1 MPLLRS
7 SSTRFLTA
15 VLAALV
21 IFALGCGKK
30 ESESAP
36 AAANAPKPEAVSP
49 APAADEIPAGW
60 VEYGSEPHGF
70 TILTPK
76 SFEVSQDV
84 TQTEA
89 GDIALTTYLA
99 ELDQVAY
106 GVTCNDFPPA
116 LVQGKNAQILIKGGS
131 EGLVNQ
137 FAGTV
142 TGEQVLELDGNPGLE
157 IALNGTTQGVKI
169 FAKGRIYLVGTRMYQ
184 IFVFAEEGRKDLS
197 AIDRF
202 LKSFKLKT

>member
-1 MPLLRS
+1 MSPA
-7 SSTRFLTA
+7 RFLTV
-15 VLAALV
+15 VLTALLV
-21 IFALGCGKK
+21 VLSAGCGKAEK
-30 ESESAP
+30 EQAP
-36 AAANAPKPEAVSP
+36 ATADAPKTEAVSP
-49 APAADEIPAGW
+49 APASDEIPAGW

-76 SFEVSQDV
+76 SFDVSHDV

-99 ELDQVAY
+99 EMGKVAY
-106 GVTCNDFPPA
+106 GVTCNDFPEA
-116 LVQGKNAQILIKGGS
+116 LVQGKNAEALIKGGS
-131 EGLVNQ
+131 EGMVNQ

-142 TGEQVLELDGNPGLE
+142 TGEQVLELNGNPGLE

-184 IFVFAEEGRKDLS
+184 IFVFAEEEAKDLPV
-197 AIDRF
+197 IDRF
-202 LKSFKLKT
+202 LRSFKLKT